1 MKKIAFIATGYILK
15 YDGISVYTENL
26 LLEFLIILNNKKD
39 YQIDVYT
46 GESVMSLLKGR
57 IFKENL
63 NNLNINIISV
73 KDNKFIPKIIDLNIK
88 LIKNGKYDLIFMS
101 NFMPTIC
108 LTSKTIK
115 VIHDFSVNHFSEL
128 YSKNYLRYHDMLL
141 WYAKKFDYA
150 IGYISNTTLVDM
162 ERFHKINPKN
172 KELLYLPN
180 GIPFKVKNYIR
191 PEIQIIKN
199 KYSTNNLELLVVGR
213 INKHKGFDRIL
224 EFCKY
229 FDEHFKEIN
238 KFESVKLNIVGKQTK
253 ETEDIFKDLDLKH
266 LKLDFHGFLYDEE
279 LNKLY
284 AKSHFC
290 LFLSR
295 NEGYGIPLV
304 EAMWFNSIPIIS
316 NIPIFN
322 EVMGENYIK
331 FDDNTGYQKAIVD
344 FIVNIFESKEFKK
357 EQQDIIELIVKK
369 ESNGYKMAANN
380 LVNFIEKFKNE

>member
-1 MKKIAFIATGYILK
+1 
-15 YDGISVYTENL
+15 
-26 LLEFLIILNNKKD
+26 
-39 YQIDVYT
+39 
-46 GESVMSLLKGR
+46 
-57 IFKENL
+57 
-63 NNLNINIISV
+63 
-73 KDNKFIPKIIDLNIK
+73 
-88 LIKNGKYDLIFMS
+88 
-101 NFMPTIC
+101 
-108 LTSKTIK
+108 
-115 VIHDFSVNHFSEL
+115 
-128 YSKNYLRYHDMLL
+128 MLL

-344 FIVNIFESKEFKK
+344 FIVNIFESEEFKK